1 MRKIGLLIVLA
12 AYVLMCSTSDSVF
25 FSSRR
30 MLYQK
35 TEGNQSCLLVLD
47 YPVFNNALGNSIRT
61 YLDKQLGATF
71 RGSRSQRDRLTMFY
85 GDRDLAKLKTTV
97 ESNNLSIPAD
107 TCFFK
112 DIRMMRT
119 AENDEYVYYTLR
131 ECTNA
136 VPGYYHVNKYNVCF
150 RKKDGRMVDMKVN
163 GKIKGV

>member
-12 AYVLMCSTSDSVF
+12 AYVLMCRTSDSVF

-61 YLDKQLGATF
+61 YLDKQLGGTF
-71 RGSRSQRDRLTMFY
+71 RGSRSQSDSLTMFY
-85 GDRDLAKLKTTV
+85 GDRELAELKANV
-97 ESNNLSIPAD
+97 ENNNLSIPAD

-119 AENDEYVYYTLR
+119 AENNEYVYYTLR

-136 VPGYYHVNKYNVCF
+136 VLGDYHVNRYNVCF
-150 RKKDGRMVDMKVN
+150 RKKDGRMVNMKVN
-163 GKIKGV
+163 GKINGV